1 MKIKIK
7 YLEENKEA
15 NVIENI
21 NYISIYIFNI
31 IRVKKIKLDRKVHT
45 DNKSK
50 NKINNTIYMI
60 VKQILKSLKK
70 EEIVKIVMDILKTIK
85 ISRLNMELGIN
96 FKDPIINA
104 YLIAVI
110 NSILPILLLL
120 NNKNINLNN
129 ISYQTFISKKVIYLR
144 INSIIHVSIVKN
156 IISII
161 KIIFLI
167 LKGGIKNGNKTSN
180 RISNDNFNDFDR
192 KYGRC

>member
-60 VKQILKSLKK
+60 VKQILKSLEK
-70 EEIVKIVMDILKTIK
+70 EEIVKIVMDILK
-85 ISRLNMELGIN
+85 N
-96 FKDPIINA
+96 
-104 YLIAVI
+104 Y
-110 NSILPILLLL
+110 
-120 NNKNINLNN
+120 
-129 ISYQTFISKKVIYLR
+129 
-144 INSIIHVSIVKN
+144 
-156 IISII
+156 
-161 KIIFLI
+161 
-167 LKGGIKNGNKTSN
+167 
-180 RISNDNFNDFDR
+180 
-192 KYGRC
+192 